1 MTYDQAMSKY
11 GCDKPDIRFAM
22 ELIDLND
29 VSKHKDFNVFNSSEL
44 VIGIRIE
51 KGIHLLENRLT
62 TIQIGLKDLKLV
74 LRD

>member
-1 MTYDQAMSKY
+1 MDVISPTW
-11 GCDKPDIRFAM
+11 AM

-51 KGIHLLENRLT
+51 KGNTLT
-62 TIQIGLKDLKLV
+62 RKQIDNFKLG
-74 LRD
+74 